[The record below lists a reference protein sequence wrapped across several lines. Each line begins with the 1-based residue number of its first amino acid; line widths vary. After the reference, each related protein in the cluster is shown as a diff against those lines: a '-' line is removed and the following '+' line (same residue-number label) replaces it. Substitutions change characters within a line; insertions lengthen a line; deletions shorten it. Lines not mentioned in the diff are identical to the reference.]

1 MIEQKVLH
9 IKNMVCGR
17 CIKSVTDVLCEL
29 GIEHKSVLLGEVE
42 LTNPIDT
49 SQKEKLKNRLNG
61 EGFELIDD
69 KKSRI
74 IEQIKKLLLELAQKE
89 YSEKKITLSNYLSEN
104 LHHDYSYLSSLF
116 SSIEGKTIESYFIL
130 QKIEKI
136 KELLVY
142 DELNISEIAYR
153 LGYSS
158 VAHLSTH
165 FKNVTGLTP
174 SHFKSIGAARRKPL
188 DTL

>member
-61 EGFELIDD
+61 EGFELIDN

-74 IEQIKKLLLELAQKE
+74 IAQIKKLLLELSQKE
-89 YSEKKITLSNYLSEN
+89 YSEKKI
-104 LHHDYSYLSSLF
+104 F
-116 SSIEGKTIESYFIL
+116 
-130 QKIEKI
+130 
-136 KELLVY
+136 
-142 DELNISEIAYR
+142 
-153 LGYSS
+153 
-158 VAHLSTH
+158 
-165 FKNVTGLTP
+165 
-174 SHFKSIGAARRKPL
+174 
-188 DTL
+188 

>member
-1 MIEQKVLH
+1 MIEQRVLH
-9 IKNMVCGR
+9 IKNMVCNR
-17 CIKSVTDVLCEL
+17 CIKSMTDILCEL
-29 GIEHKSVLLGEVE
+29 GIEHKSILLGEVQ

-49 SQKEKLKNRLNG
+49 SQKEKLKNRLND

-74 IEQIKKLLLELAQKE
+74 IEQIKKLLLELAQEE
-89 YSEKKITLSNYLSEN
+89 YSERKITLSKYLSEN

-116 SSIEGKTIESYFIL
+116 SSIEGKTIENYFIL

-142 DELNISEIAYR
+142 DEYNISEIAYR

-158 VAHLSTH
+158 VAHLSNQ
-165 FKNVTGLTP
+165 FKKITGLTP